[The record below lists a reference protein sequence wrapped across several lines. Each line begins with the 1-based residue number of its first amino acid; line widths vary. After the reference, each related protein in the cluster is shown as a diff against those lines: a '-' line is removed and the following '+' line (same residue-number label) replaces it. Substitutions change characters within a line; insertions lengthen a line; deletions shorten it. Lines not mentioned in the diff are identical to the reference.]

1 MGTRNLKRLFDPR
14 SVAVIGASNKK
25 GSVGHTLL
33 HNLISA
39 EYDGVVYPVSTSSPS
54 VQGIHAYS
62 SIAQVPRKVDL
73 AVIAVPAK
81 SMPDAMR
88 ECGEAGVGAH
98 CASARPLA
106 ASLLHGTSGL
116 SIIDRSR

>member
-39 EYDGVVYPVSTSSPS
+39 EYDSVVYPVSTSSPS
-54 VQGIHAYS
+54 V
-62 SIAQVPRKVDL
+62 
-73 AVIAVPAK
+73 
-81 SMPDAMR
+81 
-88 ECGEAGVGAH
+88 
-98 CASARPLA
+98 
-106 ASLLHGTSGL
+106 
-116 SIIDRSR
+116 